1 MMTIFKRI
9 MRAVKPQSGLHSNFE
24 NYYSKLLGAR
34 VGDTGLPS
42 AREAQRDLDNALR
55 LPRYYNQL

>member
-1 MMTIFKRI
+1 MTMLKRL
-9 MRAVKPQSGLHSNFE
+9 MRVVRPQSGLHSNFE

-55 LPRYYNQL
+55 LTRYYNQI

>member
-1 MMTIFKRI
+1 MTILQRL
-9 MRAVKPQSGLHSNFE
+9 MRAVRPNAGLHPNFE

-42 AREAQRDLDNALR
+42 AREAQRDLESALR

>member
-1 MMTIFKRI
+1 MTMFKRV
-9 MRAVKPQSGLHSNFE
+9 MRAVKSRSGLHSNFE
-24 NYYSKLLGAR
+24 SYYSKLLGAR
-34 VGDTGLPS
+34 VSDIGLPS